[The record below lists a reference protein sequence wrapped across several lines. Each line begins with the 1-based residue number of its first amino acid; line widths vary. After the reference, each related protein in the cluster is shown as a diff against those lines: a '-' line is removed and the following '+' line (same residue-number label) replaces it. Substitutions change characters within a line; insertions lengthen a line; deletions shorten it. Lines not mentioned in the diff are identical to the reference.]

1 MEAKTLFYKRTG
13 PVSVTQIYFSA
24 KKVFSLVSDAR
35 LKIVAI
41 TGGSATIEINGI
53 IYTLKKGDVFILSAV
68 DIRQWKSVSDTEG
81 LEILM
86 ASFPP
91 MSNISAT
98 PFFVRKADF
107 VNKIPDK
114 SVNDRLFSLLL
125 MLREFIET
133 DDSYTFVSSM
143 VGVMCEY
150 VKKAYLSILPDA
162 DNEFVTKALGFLH
175 ANAKSEISC
184 IDAARAMNLS
194 SSHFSRKFKASVGI
208 SFSSYLRQYR
218 IYLVLGELQHSDLSI
233 TECAYKCGFSSSAGF
248 YKAFNQIT
256 GTNPSK
262 YLQGC

>member
-1 MEAKTLFYKRTG
+1 MEVKTLFYKRTG
-13 PVSVTQIYFSA
+13 PVSVTQIYYSA

-35 LKIVAI
+35 LKIVGI

-53 IYTLKKGDVFILSAV
+53 VYTANKGDVFVLSAV
-68 DIRQWKSVSDTEG
+68 DIRQWKSVSDSQG

-91 MSNISAT
+91 MSNISTT
-98 PFFVRKADF
+98 PFFIRKSDF

-114 SVNDRLFSLLL
+114 NVNDRLFSLLL

-133 DDSYTFVSSM
+133 DDSYSYVSNM

-150 VKKAYLSILPDA
+150 VKKAYSNILPDA
-162 DNEFVTKALGFLH
+162 DAEFVVRALDFLH
-175 ANAKSEISC
+175 NNAKNEISC
-184 IDAARAMNLS
+184 IDAAKALNLS
-194 SSHFSRKFKASVGI
+194 SSHFSRKFKTSVGI
-208 SFSSYLRQYR
+208 PFSSYLRQYR
-218 IYLVLGELQHSDLSI
+218 VYLVLGELQHSNLSI
-233 TECAYKCGFSSSAGF
+233 TQCAYKCGFSSSAGF

-262 YLQGC
+262 YLHG